1 LIVGIDIGSRKVKMV
16 WGDEKITKKSCDTVR
31 FYQQYVVKKN
41 SQIEL
46 DLPSL
51 GFCKE
56 AKIIATGYGSGYL
69 KLEGAQKISEIYAH
83 VLGAVHL
90 TGLKDFIL
98 LDIGGQDTKVVRV
111 SGGRVVDFLTND
123 RCAASSGRF
132 LENMAA
138 FLDVSLEFLQSQYEN
153 PVSLSSTC
161 AIFSETELVGKIS
174 EGYGI
179 KELCAGVNYSL
190 FKRIEP
196 LVLKFPEDKVFFSG
210 GVGKNLALKHFI
222 EDELKRE
229 VIVPDEPAFVGALGC
244 FFYGKEKA

>member
-1 LIVGIDIGSRKVKMV
+1 MIVGIDIGSRKVKMV
-16 WGDEKITKKSCDTVR
+16 WGDGKMTKKSYDTVR

-46 DLPSL
+46 DLFPL

-69 KLEGAQKISEIYAH
+69 KLERAQKISEIYAH

-111 SGGRVVDFLTND
+111 SEGRVVDFLTND

-138 FLDVSLEFLQSQYEN
+138 FLGVSLEFLQSQYEN
-153 PVSLSSTC
+153 PVPLSSTC

-179 KELCAGVNYSL
+179 KELCASVNYSL
-190 FKRIEP
+190 FKKIEP
-196 LVLKFPEDKVFFSG
+196 LVLKFSEDKVFFSG

>member
-1 LIVGIDIGSRKVKMV
+1 MIVGIDIGSRKVKVV
-16 WGDEKITKKSCDTVR
+16 WGEGRIIKKIYDTVK

-46 DLPSL
+46 RFSSL
-51 GFCKE
+51 GLCEK

-69 KLEGAQKISEIYAH
+69 KLERAQKISEISAH
-83 VLGAVHL
+83 AIGAVHL

-98 LDIGGQDTKVVRV
+98 LDIGGQDTKVVRINK
-111 SGGRVVDFLTND
+111 GKVVDFLTND

-138 FLDVSLEFLQSQYEN
+138 FLSVSLEFLQSQYEN
-153 PVSLSSTC
+153 PVPLSSTC

-174 EGYGI
+174 EGWSI
-179 KELCAGVNYSL
+179 EQLCAGINYSL

-196 LVLKFPEDKVFFSG
+196 LMLKFPEDKVFFSG
-210 GVGKNLALKHFI
+210 GVGKNLALKRFI
-222 EDELKRE
+222 EDELKKK

-244 FFYGKEKA
+244 FFYGKEKT